1 MSQRTELYLFL
12 GLLVVLGGVLY
23 YSTRSNVPGLTGVLA
38 SDTRFEPLDVQE
50 PQLHL
55 DQLAALRK
63 EQYAGSHRNIF
74 VAEPPPPPKA
84 AVLPPSERAGFVG
97 PRRPPPPPPLQIPA
111 VFFGYA
117 SRPPTGKRVA
127 FFTSGDDVLVVAE
140 GDTFLGQYRLI
151 HIANDSADVEE
162 ISSGRHARVPLLQ
175 APDEVSN
182 QGTNP

>member
-1 MSQRTELYLFL
+1 MSQRTELYIFI
-12 GLLVVLGGVLY
+12 GLLVLLGGVLY
-23 YSTRSNVPGLTGVLA
+23 YSTRSNVPGLSGVLA
-38 SDTRFEPLDVQE
+38 SDTRFQPLDVQA

-63 EQYAGSHRNIF
+63 DQYAGSHRNIF
-74 VAEPPPPPKA
+74 VAMPPPLPL
-84 AVLPPSERAGFVG
+84 AVVPPSERADFVG

-117 SRPPTGKRVA
+117 SRAPNGRRVA

-175 APDEVSN
+175 PPDEVSN
-182 QGTNP
+182 QGPNP